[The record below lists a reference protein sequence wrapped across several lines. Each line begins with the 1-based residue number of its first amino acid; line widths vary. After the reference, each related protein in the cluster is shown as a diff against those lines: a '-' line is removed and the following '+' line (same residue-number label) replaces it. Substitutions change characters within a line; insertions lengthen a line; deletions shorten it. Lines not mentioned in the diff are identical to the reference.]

1 MVSYIVSSEALSTAL
16 VRTQKKFNKGGGLGL
31 GVSVSVCLCV
41 CMSGVVV
48 CVCEKGGVVSVFG
61 GRGGGA
67 T

>member
-16 VRTQKKFNKGGGLGL
+16 VGTQKKFNKGGGLGL